1 VLGFWSPGGLEVTK
15 QPLRIFSNE
24 RRWYDSPPAA
34 VRLSTS
40 SVPRM
45 RRAIRLASYRL
56 VVEGSAFVVAEAR
69 LIVRV
74 EDFGHKLSAT
84 VYGGLVE
91 DTLQV
96 FLDGVH

>member
-1 VLGFWSPGGLEVTK
+1 
-15 QPLRIFSNE
+15 
-24 RRWYDSPPAA
+24 
-34 VRLSTS
+34 
-40 SVPRM
+40 
-45 RRAIRLASYRL
+45 
-56 VVEGSAFVVAEAR
+56 VVEVAAFVVAEAR

-91 DTLQV
+91 DTFQV